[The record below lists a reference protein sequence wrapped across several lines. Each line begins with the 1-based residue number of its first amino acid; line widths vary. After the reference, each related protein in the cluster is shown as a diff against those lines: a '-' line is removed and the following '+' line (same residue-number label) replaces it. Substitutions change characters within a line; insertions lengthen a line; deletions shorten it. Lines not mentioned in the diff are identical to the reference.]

1 MVMGSKP
8 MWEIKNKNKN
18 LLTKHMEQIELQI
31 IVKSPIIAQPCKAQ
45 KRQAQ
50 NVPYGAWLGYLTF
63 HVKKK
68 TMRMREMGQP
78 WTLA

>member
-8 MWEIKNKNKN
+8 MWETSNKNKN
-18 LLTKHMEQIELQI
+18 LLTKHTEQIKLHI
-31 IVKSPIIAQPCKAQ
+31 IVKSPIIVKPCKAQ

-68 TMRMREMGQP
+68 TMRE
-78 WTLA
+78 